1 MPVLMNWLKEH
12 INQPMLKEDMYV
24 GIMKTGVFMEYKG
37 RSIGLNTLNE
47 KLRSY
52 GVQIMNERDF
62 RRTENRNKTFW
73 KLVEI

>member
-1 MPVLMNWLKEH
+1 
-12 INQPMLKEDMYV
+12 MLKEDMYA

-52 GVQIMNERDF
+52 GVQIVSKKNYIRNENYQR
-62 RRTENRNKTFW
+62 TFW
-73 KLVEI
+73 ILIEI